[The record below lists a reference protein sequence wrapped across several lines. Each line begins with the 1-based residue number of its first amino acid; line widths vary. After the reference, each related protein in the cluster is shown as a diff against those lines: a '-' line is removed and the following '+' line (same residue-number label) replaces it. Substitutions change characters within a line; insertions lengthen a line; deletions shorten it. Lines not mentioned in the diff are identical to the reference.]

1 MTVNEAVSSRLAML
15 GYTVK
20 ETDGPG
26 LEYQINR
33 CEQTILNSINHK
45 VLPDGLFYVLVDMV
59 AGQFLFD
66 KKNAGE
72 LDGVDGFDFSAP
84 AKSITEG
91 DVSVTFAGA
100 GDGVN
105 SAEARFD
112 EMLSK
117 LIHPDERTL
126 AAYRRM
132 RW

>member
-20 ETDGPG
+20 EADAPG
-26 LEYQINR
+26 LAYQISR
-33 CEQTILNSINHK
+33 CEQVILNSTNQN
-45 VLPDGLFYVLVDMV
+45 VMPYGLFYVWVDMV

-72 LDGVDGFDFSAP
+72 LDGEENFDFSAP

-105 SAEARFD
+105 SPEARFD
-112 EMLSK
+112 AMLSK
-117 LIHPDERTL
+117 LIHPDERIL

>member
-1 MTVNEAVSSRLAML
+1 MTVNEAVTSRLAML

-20 ETDGPG
+20 DADAPG

-33 CEQTILNSINHK
+33 CEQAILNSINQK
-45 VLPDGLFYVLVDMV
+45 VLPDGLFYVWVDMV
-59 AGQFLFD
+59 AGQFLSE

-72 LDGVDGFDFSAP
+72 LEGEEGFDFSAP

-100 GDGVN
+100 GDGAI
-105 SAEARFD
+105 SPEARFD
-112 EMLSK
+112 AMLSK
-117 LIHPDERTL
+117 LIHPDERIL